1 MGLMIPGQL
10 ATLLN
15 DLGYMWPETDEQG
28 LFEMGTS
35 WASFGG
41 GMRQPVQDAH
51 AHAQQVWA
59 ANQGQAID
67 AFKQAWN
74 HPSAPHSNLL
84 DGATGAMGIG
94 AGLMVCAGIVLALK
108 INVIVQLASLALE
121 IIEAIA
127 TAPVTF
133 GGSLLEIPVFK
144 EITGLLINLLIN
156 LALNAI
162 MGG

>member
-1 MGLMIPGQL
+1 MGLTIPGEL

-15 DLGYMWPETDEQG
+15 DLGYLWPETDEQT
-28 LFEMGTS
+28 LLAMGSS
-35 WASFGG
+35 WSGFGVG
-41 GMRQPVQDAH
+41 IRQPVADAH
-51 AHAQQVWA
+51 GHAQQVWSV
-59 ANQGQAID
+59 NQGQAVE
-67 AFKQAWN
+67 AFRHAWN
-74 HPSAPHSNLL
+74 DPSGPHRNLL

-108 INVIVQLASLALE
+108 INVIVQLVQLAIE
-121 IIEAIA
+121 IAEAIA

-133 GGSLLEIPVFK
+133 GASLLEIPVFK

-156 LALNAI
+156 VAMNAI

>member
-15 DLGYMWPETDEQG
+15 DLGYMWPETDEQT
-28 LFEMGTS
+28 LFQMGTS
-35 WASFGG
+35 WTGFSGTV
-41 GMRQPVQDAH
+41 RQPVADAH
-51 AHAQQVWA
+51 AHAQQVWS
-59 ANQGQAID
+59 ANQGQAIE

-74 HPSAPHSNLL
+74 HPAGPHKNLL
-84 DGATGAMGIG
+84 DGATGATGIG

-108 INVIVQLASLALE
+108 INVIVQLVELAIE

-133 GGSLLEIPVFK
+133 GASLLEIPVFK

>member
-1 MGLMIPGQL
+1 MGLMIPGEL

-15 DLGYMWPETDEQG
+15 DLGYMWPETDEQS
-28 LFEMGTS
+28 LFGMGSS
-35 WASFGG
+35 WASFGS
-41 GMRQPVQDAH
+41 GMRQPVTDAH
-51 AHAQQVWA
+51 AHAQQVWS

-74 HPSAPHSNLL
+74 HQSAPHSNLL

-94 AGLMVCAGIVLALK
+94 AGLLACAGIVLALK
-108 INVIVQLASLALE
+108 INVIVQLVELAVE
-121 IIEAIA
+121 IVQAIA
-127 TAPVTF
+127 TAPITF
-133 GGSLLEIPVFK
+133 GASLLEIPVFK

-156 LALNAI
+156 VALNAI